1 MKRTFF
7 LLLLCGV
14 FSTIKAQYKP
24 GKTDVYFTQ
33 RLNQDKVQ
41 VEAKQKNASAVTY
54 KALIELSSETYADE
68 LVRSGIVIGSRIGN
82 IVTATF
88 TYEQAQYLLIQPWV
102 LRMELAKKLVSHNA
116 KVREHLRAD
125 KVYQGQLNDGK
136 VYTGKGVLVGVYDS
150 GIDFKHP
157 DFRVKTDLTKSR
169 IVALWDQTVN
179 GTKPANF
186 NYGAEWTQAEINDEL
201 DGVPSNKLASHTD
214 QIGHGTHVAGTAAGN
229 KGIAYESDII
239 FVKGSLNGAD
249 GFAALSTEI
258 IDGVKYIYDKAVEL
272 NKPCVVN
279 LSLGT
284 HTGAAHDGTSLL
296 ETALDNLVNSRP
308 GFIIVAAAGN
318 EGDSYI
324 HFGDK
329 RNVSDSAW
337 TYFRSQVSG
346 VAAQAYLTV
355 PASQLNTMSV
365 SFGMD
370 SAGTLFSGTTKP
382 IFQTRWYTIAQL
394 LNEGEVFAQVRY
406 GNGNNAG
413 TLTVTASQLNTG
425 MVEIIYEVT
434 EPFSFSSRKPAWKL
448 MYKGN
453 TDIHGW
459 VETGAWVEN
468 KTAATGYF
476 SKYVNPDNNY
486 SVGIPGTA
494 KKMVTV
500 GAYINVANFVN
511 INGQLVRGLNEK
523 NDPAGSIAFFSS
535 IGPSRD
541 GRIKPEIT
549 APGLNVISS
558 LSSSATFIQNK
569 DKVSN
574 LRIAQS
580 GTSMASPATAGAI
593 ALFLQKNPTATYAQV
608 MLSMQQNA
616 RSDNFT
622 SSAGALPNNT
632 WGYGKLDIFDM
643 LNTTMP
649 VGVQPLSSSAFLEL
663 YPNPASSATHLYVKR
678 DVTQLNWQLLD
689 LSGKVLSQEEVK
701 NIKEGQSIT
710 MDVSKWSKGI
720 YLLQIIADDD
730 RYTTRIMIQ

>member
-1 MKRTFF
+1 MKQILFI
-7 LLLLCGV
+7 LLSGV
-14 FSTIKAQYKP
+14 VINAAAQQFY
-24 GKTDVYFTQ
+24 GKTDVHFAH
-33 RLNQDKVQ
+33 RLRQDKIQ
-41 VEAKQKNASAVTY
+41 VEAKNKAAASVSY
-54 KALIELSSETYADE
+54 KALIELSSEAYIDE
-68 LVRSGIVIGSRIGN
+68 LTRSGISIGSRIGN

-88 TYEQAQYLLIQPWV
+88 TYEQAQYLLAQPWV

-125 KVYQGQLNDGK
+125 KVYQGLLNDGK

-169 IVALWDQTVN
+169 IVALWDQTVS

-201 DGVPSNKLASHTD
+201 DGIPSNKLAAHTD
-214 QIGHGTHVAGTAAGN
+214 EIGHGTHVTGTAAGN
-229 KGIAYESDII
+229 KGIAYEADIV
-239 FVKGSLNGAD
+239 FVKGSLSGAE
-249 GFAALSTEI
+249 GFASLSTEI
-258 IDGVKYIYDKAVEL
+258 IDGVKYIYDKAVEI

-284 HTGAAHDGTSLL
+284 HTGAPHDGTSLL

-324 HFGDK
+324 HFGDR
-329 RNVSDSAW
+329 RNITDSAW
-337 TYFRSQVSG
+337 TYFQSQISG
-346 VAAQAYLTV
+346 VAAQAYLTI
-355 PASQLNTMSV
+355 PAAQLNTMSV
-365 SFGMD
+365 AFGMD
-370 SAGTLFSGTTKP
+370 STGSLFSRSTKSLY
-382 IFQTRWYTIAQL
+382 QSRWYTVAEL

-413 TLTVTASQLNTG
+413 TLTVTASQLSTG
-425 MVEIIYEVT
+425 MVEILYEVT
-434 EPFSFSSRKPAWKL
+434 EPFSFSSRKPAWKI

-453 TDIHGW
+453 ADIHGW
-459 VETGAWVEN
+459 VETGAWVQN
-468 KTAATGYF
+468 TASATGYF

-500 GAYINVANFVN
+500 GAYVNVANFVN
-511 INGQLVRGLNEK
+511 INGKLVQGLNDN
-523 NDPAGSIAFFSS
+523 NDPAGTIAFFSS

-541 GRIKPEIT
+541 GRLKPEIT

-558 LSSSATFIQNK
+558 LSSSATFIQNR
-569 DKVSN
+569 DKVSEF
-574 LRIAQS
+574 RIAQS

-593 ALFLQKNPTATYAQV
+593 ALFLQKNPTANYAQL
-608 MLSMQQNA
+608 MLSIQQNA

-622 SSAGALPNNT
+622 SSAGTLPNNT

-643 LNTTMP
+643 LNTAMP
-649 VGVQPLSSSAFLEL
+649 VNVQPLSTSAFLEL
-663 YPNPASSATHLYVKR
+663 YPNPASSSTNLYVKR
-678 DVTQLNWQLLD
+678 DVAQLSWQLLD
-689 LSGKVLSQEEVK
+689 LSGKVLSQDDVQ
-701 NIKEGQSIT
+701 NIADGQTIT
-710 MDVSKWSKGI
+710 IDLSRWSKGI
-720 YLLQIIADDD
+720 YLLQIVADDD